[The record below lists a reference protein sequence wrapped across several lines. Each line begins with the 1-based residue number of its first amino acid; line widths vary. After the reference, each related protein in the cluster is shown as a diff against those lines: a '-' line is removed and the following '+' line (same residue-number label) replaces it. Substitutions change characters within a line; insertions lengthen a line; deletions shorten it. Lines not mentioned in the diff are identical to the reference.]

1 MVILAAFQDDF
12 WIALLAAFTLII
24 GAAYTLW
31 LVKRVIFGKV
41 ENPKVAKMQDL
52 DIREWIVLGAFAA
65 GVLAV
70 GIYPK
75 PLVTLIDG
83 AVQQIVQNLSLAK
96 A

>member
-12 WIALLAAFTLII
+12 WIAALAAFTLII

-31 LVKRVIFGKV
+31 LVKRVIRGKV
-41 ENPKVAKMQDL
+41 ESSKVAKMQDMNM
-52 DIREWIVLGAFAA
+52 REWIVLGAFAA
-65 GVLAV
+65 GVLIL

-75 PLVTLIDG
+75 PLITLMDG
-83 AVQQIVQNLSLAK
+83 AVQQLVQSLMLAK

>member
-1 MVILAAFQDDF
+1 M
-12 WIALLAAFTLII
+12 II

-41 ENPKVAKMQDL
+41 ESSKVAKMQDL

-65 GVLAV
+65 GVLAI

-75 PLVTLIDG
+75 PLVTLMDG
-83 AVQQIVQNLSLAK
+83 AVREIVQNLMLAK